1 MDVAKTIVD
10 YRARH
15 NLSQQAFA
23 ELVGMTVNGIY
34 KLESGKRKA
43 RATTVSKIQQL
54 IDKE

>member
-1 MDVAKTIVD
+1 MDIAKVIID

-15 NLSQQAFA
+15 NLSQKAFA
-23 ELVGMTVNGIY
+23 ELVGLHFNTIY
-34 KLESGKRKA
+34 SIEAGEKP